1 MTKSCFSFLYGK
13 EKYMETF
20 TQNLLEQLSNINE
33 NVSLYKEISL
43 KPLQDGNDI
52 VARIVSVEESTRE
65 YVDRTKRNV
74 GVLLWVLAKHESSIT
89 TIDALLKIENYLL
102 QQGGKIVK
110 DAEWEMTSEDG
121 KDVYSIV
128 CKLSI

>member
-1 MTKSCFSFLYGK
+1 
-13 EKYMETF
+13 METF

-33 NVSLYKEISL
+33 SVSLYKEISL
-43 KPLQDGNDI
+43 NPLQDGNDI

-65 YVDRTKRNV
+65 YVNRTKRSV

-89 TIDALLKIENYLL
+89 TIDALQKIENYLL
-102 QQGGKIVK
+102 QQGGMVVK
-110 DAEWEMTSEDG
+110 DVEWETTSEDG
-121 KDVYSIV
+121 KDVYSVV